1 MKKTF
6 VFLPTL
12 IFCAFSAHAATYTWD
27 GTNNNWNTAHWD
39 AGAGLVSPNN
49 AHANSFTISSGVVTF
64 SGNDT
69 FGQSNIT
76 SSPAITINTGGT
88 LQSANTFT
96 TIWNLNLAGGTLL
109 ANGGANGSFPA
120 FRLAGTLSVTG
131 DSASAI
137 NVGSGSNNMINIG
150 GTGNGTLTLD
160 VADVTNSSAADLT
173 INTVLKEHGVIGS
186 LTKTGLGTVTLSAA
200 NTYTGVTTIDNGVL
214 SVGTI
219 GNGGEAGN
227 LGQATATATN
237 LVFDGG
243 TLQYTGANA
252 TSNRAFTINA
262 GKTATI
268 DTTNDISFAGATGT
282 TTTGALT
289 KTGGGTLTL
298 TGASTHTGATTV
310 SAGTLALTN
319 NSALQSSALNTSGAG
334 SVTLGTG
341 ITTPTL
347 GGLTGS
353 TNLSS
358 VITGNYSL
366 VTALTLNP
374 GVGQTHTYS
383 GNITDGATGMTLTK
397 TGAGTQVLAGT
408 NTHTGRTTI
417 SDGTLALS
425 GGNDRLATTGAIT
438 IGASGTLDLDGNTQT
453 TTGVVTLAS
462 GATLKGG
469 TLTSDNTALANNNF
483 FTGTLNLGAGGALVT
498 TRRLLIA
505 LRGTGSLTIGAG
517 STGSITFGGDNGN
530 FRNYVGVDGGN
541 GTLNIN
547 GGTVNFNN
555 ASTGIGFLNVGA
567 NSNTSAGSIVVNGGN
582 MNVGTLLK
590 LGGNYSNGAGTNAT
604 SSLAVTS
611 GTVTVGSSAAGNGV
625 LYMNGSAGDNTAN
638 TGTSTLTLN
647 SGGVLNVKQ
656 IQAGNGGTK
665 TINFDGGT
673 LRAGA
678 SGTTFLNA
686 ATGLTV
692 NVKDGGASIDTQA
705 SDITVAAALVA
716 NGTGG
721 LTKSGGGA
729 LTLSG
734 VNTYTGATLI
744 SGGTLKLDA
753 TGTVNNTSEVS
764 LGTVGT
770 FDVSDKGPG
779 GYTVGTLKGSGN
791 VTGALTVST
800 QLAIGNS
807 PGTINFSDNLT
818 MGAASTYLYEVNS
831 GVTLGLNSADLGD
844 IAGALNISAGS
855 MLDLVQVGT
864 YTVGNKFT
872 LFAYD
877 GLLTGIFKDTSSNDL
892 ADGAT
897 FTDAG
902 GIWMIDYNDTSPG
915 ANGGVSASN
924 TYVTIT
930 AVPEP
935 STMTL
940 AGLLLTVGL
949 LRRRRN

>member
-1 MKKTF
+1 
-6 VFLPTL
+6 
-12 IFCAFSAHAATYTWD
+12 
-27 GTNNNWNTAHWD
+27 
-39 AGAGLVSPNN
+39 
-49 AHANSFTISSGVVTF
+49 
-64 SGNDT
+64 
-69 FGQSNIT
+69 
-76 SSPAITINTGGT
+76 
-88 LQSANTFT
+88 
-96 TIWNLNLAGGTLL
+96 
-109 ANGGANGSFPA
+109 
-120 FRLAGTLSVTG
+120 
-131 DSASAI
+131 
-137 NVGSGSNNMINIG
+137 
-150 GTGNGTLTLD
+150 
-160 VADVTNSSAADLT
+160 
-173 INTVLKEHGVIGS
+173 
-186 LTKTGLGTVTLSAA
+186 
-200 NTYTGVTTIDNGVL
+200 VTTIDNGVL

-219 GNGGEAGN
+219 GNGGVAGN

-417 SDGTLALS
+417 SAGTLALS

-453 TTGVVTLAS
+453 TTGAVTFTS

-469 TLTSDNTALANNNF
+469 TLTSNNTAIAGNNAI
-483 FTGTLNLGAGGALVT
+483 TGTLNLGASGAFVT
-498 TRRLLIA
+498 NQRLLLA
-505 LRGTGSLTIGAG
+505 NGGTGSLTIGTG
-517 STGSITFGGDNGN
+517 STGSITFGGDNST
-530 FRNYVGVDGGN
+530 FQNYVGVGGGN
-541 GTLNIN
+541 GTLTVN
-547 GGTVNFNN
+547 GGTMNFNN
-555 ASTGIGFLNVGA
+555 ASTPGTGNGYLNVGS
-567 NSNTSAGSIVVNGGN
+567 NGNTSAGSIVVNGGN
-582 MNVGTLLK
+582 MNVGTWLK
-590 LGGNYSNGAGTNAT
+590 LGGSYHNGFGTNAT
-604 SSLAVTS
+604 SSLAIAT
-611 GTVTVGSSAAGNGV
+611 GTVTVGGGSDASYNGV
-625 LYMNGSAGDNTAN
+625 LFMNGGAGDNTAN

-647 SGGVLNVKQ
+647 NGGVLNVKR
-656 IQAGNGGTK
+656 IEAGNQGTK
-665 TINFDGGT
+665 TISFDGGT

-678 SGTTFLNA
+678 SSTTFLNA

-692 NVKDGGASIDTQA
+692 NVKDGGATIDTQA

-721 LTKSGGGA
+721 LTKSGAGI

-734 VNTYTGATLI
+734 TNTYTGDTTVSA
-744 SGGTLKLDA
+744 GTLAVNGTSIADGGKLVIDGSGRVNLTGTEVVDSLYFDADLQSSGTWGSTSSSATHKDDTRFSGTGVLSVTTGTASDYNTWATTTYGLENPWLGVNSALNGTATADPDGDGLTNQQEYAFGLNPTIGSSVNPIIAPLNKA
-753 TGTVNNTSEVS
+753 TGQFTYTRRTQSLTTLVYTYEYSTTLDSWTAFTPAATS
-764 LGTVGT
+764 TN
-770 FDVSDKGPG
+770 
-779 GYTVGTLKGSGN
+779 SGN
-791 VTGALTVST
+791 PVEEITVTVPSAQLT
-800 QLAIGNS
+800 NS
-807 PGTINFSDNLT
+807 KLF
-818 MGAASTYLYEVNS
+818 VR
-831 GVTLGLNSADLGD
+831 VT
-844 IAGALNISAGS
+844 
-855 MLDLVQVGT
+855 
-864 YTVGNKFT
+864 
-872 LFAYD
+872 
-877 GLLTGIFKDTSSNDL
+877 
-892 ADGAT
+892 
-897 FTDAG
+897 
-902 GIWMIDYNDTSPG
+902 
-915 ANGGVSASN
+915 AN
-924 TYVTIT
+924 
-930 AVPEP
+930 
-935 STMTL
+935 
-940 AGLLLTVGL
+940 
-949 LRRRRN
+949 